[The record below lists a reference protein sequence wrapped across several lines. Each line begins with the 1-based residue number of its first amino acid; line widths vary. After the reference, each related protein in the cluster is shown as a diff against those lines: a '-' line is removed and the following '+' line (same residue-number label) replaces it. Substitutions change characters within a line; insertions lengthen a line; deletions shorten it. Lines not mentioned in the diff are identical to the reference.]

1 MRPGWKYSC
10 THINLS
16 FLLFSRVLE
25 ASLITRPMMQRARM
39 AARGVYHNVP
49 LRFACQTDKQ
59 ACRFF
64 STNESRRRVGG
75 HAYLVQGLL
84 FSSTGEAAG
93 RGARRVPVH
102 PRCRRRVP
110 PTRLGSAAGQG
121 AAEQRKIDLEAEP
134 ATTST
139 PCRYRGTC
147 QGREK
152 AAMAAS
158 DLLI

>member
-1 MRPGWKYSC
+1 MSSMHAPTCTRSSCIYACSAGARVRERPYAWPSPRGSRRGLEDFRNIRPLNPSCHSNDSAYWPVTKRAKSARMRPGWKYSC

-75 HAYLVQGLL
+75 QG
-84 FSSTGEAAG
+84 
-93 RGARRVPVH
+93 
-102 PRCRRRVP
+102 C
-110 PTRLGSAAGQG
+110 
-121 AAEQRKIDLEAEP
+121 
-134 ATTST
+134 
-139 PCRYRGTC
+139 
-147 QGREK
+147 
-152 AAMAAS
+152 AS
-158 DLLI
+158 P